1 MLFNIF
7 LKYRGYTNIDDSEYL
22 QCYGA
27 QNNQPMAW
35 DLRVR
40 SFDPNDTHY
49 DYSCINV
56 FVTGIGS
63 GAIHEYSDVFLKY
76 TVLNGSIN
84 NITSIIHEFGHAL
97 GLLHIFEGTMGTVDF
112 VYDNLPDC
120 IAENP
125 PASRKMAKPNF
136 NGYTPQPFFPSGPE
150 NVTRDPNDA
159 NYNADVAG
167 DFVVDTNASFRGLN
181 SNCCSLGNEQFTFQ
195 TNPAVVDQTGEMY
208 VDLDDERTN
217 YMHYASEINHFSN
230 GQGVRMRESIEN
242 DINGHLQEK
251 LTPIAS
257 LYEPYRVEMI
267 GTISDEIHS
276 LTDNGNGTAEV
287 CRLKNFTLN
296 HYFQPGFDYWFY
308 QGNTTNE
315 THHANR
321 TDFYGILD
329 EGILRYVKIGQINPS
344 FLTNEFDSYITSY
357 SDIQNGVIFYEATPC
372 LLPEIICITE
382 PYDGGKITTT
392 TNLANPNVTI
402 KVLNN
407 QEASDPNLEQSL
419 ENNKYHIIEK
429 TTTSGAI
436 IQKTIYKSGNN

>member
-1 MLFNIF
+1 MRKLLFILTLFPLTLIGQNYPTECQFVPSDEMYNINHFSRTVRSLADFSTNEPLVLNVKFHIVRDDNGNNVYGVTEEDLLTSIARLNNAFNIF
-7 LKYRGYTNIDDSEYL
+7 NIFFKYRGYTNIDDSEYL

-27 QNNQPMAW
+27 QNNQPTAW

-76 TVLNGSIN
+76 TVLNGPIN
-84 NITSIIHEFGHAL
+84 NITTIIHEFSHAL

-120 IAENP
+120 NIP
-125 PASRKMAKPNF
+125 LIDKMAKPNF

-150 NVTRDPNDA
+150 NVTRDPDDP

-181 SNCCSLGNEQFTFQ
+181 TNCCTIEISVEQTVYEFQ

-217 YMHYASEINHFSN
+217 YMHYGSETNHFSN

-257 LYEPYRVEMI
+257 LYEPYKGEY
-267 GTISDEIHS
+267 
-276 LTDNGNGTAEV
+276 
-287 CRLKNFTLN
+287 RLVGPEQSTNLSPQ
-296 HYFQPGFDYWFY
+296 FQWGFDYDFVPCSGVSY
-308 QGNTTNE
+308 NQPSDFDDISFSFD
-315 THHANR
+315 NR
-321 TDFYGILD
+321 PQYSYLATDRNLI
-329 EGILRYVKIGQINPS
+329 
-344 FLTNEFDSYITSY
+344 ITY
-357 SDIQNGVIFYEATPC
+357 
-372 LLPEIICITE
+372 
-382 PYDGGKITTT
+382 
-392 TNLANPNVTI
+392 
-402 KVLNN
+402 LNHTAYN
-407 QEASDPNLEQSL
+407 
-419 ENNKYHIIEK
+419 Y
-429 TTTSGAI
+429 
-436 IQKTIYKSGNN
+436 